1 MKQYLFLL
9 LSVAGLATSA
19 QTAIGL
25 DQQALKQWSIG
36 TANFSG
42 ITKIDDTRYA
52 VVSDKEPRD
61 GFFLFHIY
69 QDPQSGEISSVSLE
83 GFKGNPHPATDGDGN
98 SLRDCEG
105 IAYRPSSKTF
115 FISGEGDQKVLEYD
129 MNGTPTGKQLDIP
142 AIFSAS
148 KIVTNGGFEA
158 LTYNPKTRKFWTTTE
173 NTLRADGA
181 TASPNHPGVVNRL
194 RLQSFNDDLQA
205 GAQYAYKMDAGR
217 QQGFGRYYA
226 MGVPALCALDDGRLI
241 VMERELNI
249 PKAYV
254 GGEAIIKL
262 YLVNPVQV
270 LPISEQQNMEKL
282 PETYFLPKR
291 LLLTFKTRIMPWKL
305 DYANYEGMCLGAK
318 LQDGRQT
325 LLLINDSQASAGEGP
340 YRLKDYLK
348 VVAISFD

>member
-1 MKQYLFLL
+1 
-9 LSVAGLATSA
+9 
-19 QTAIGL
+19 
-25 DQQALKQWSIG
+25 
-36 TANFSG
+36 
-42 ITKIDDTRYA
+42 
-52 VVSDKEPRD
+52 
-61 GFFLFHIY
+61 
-69 QDPQSGEISSVSLE
+69 
-83 GFKGNPHPATDGDGN
+83 
-98 SLRDCEG
+98 
-105 IAYRPSSKTF
+105 
-115 FISGEGDQKVLEYD
+115 
-129 MNGTPTGKQLDIP
+129 
-142 AIFSAS
+142 
-148 KIVTNGGFEA
+148 
-158 LTYNPKTRKFWTTTE
+158 
-173 NTLRADGA
+173 
-181 TASPNHPGVVNRL
+181 
-194 RLQSFNDDLQA
+194 
-205 GAQYAYKMDAGR
+205 
-217 QQGFGRYYA
+217 

>member
-9 LSVAGLATSA
+9 LSLAGLATTA

-25 DQQALKQWSIG
+25 NQQALKQWSIG

-129 MNGTPTGKQLDIP
+129 MNGVPTGKQLDIP

-158 LTYNPKTRKFWTTTE
+158 LTYNPKTPFRRFF
-173 NTLRADGA
+173 LHR
-181 TASPNHPGVVNRL
+181 RL
-194 RLQSFNDDLQA
+194 
-205 GAQYAYKMDAGR
+205 
-217 QQGFGRYYA
+217 
-226 MGVPALCALDDGRLI
+226 
-241 VMERELNI
+241 
-249 PKAYV
+249 
-254 GGEAIIKL
+254 
-262 YLVNPVQV
+262 
-270 LPISEQQNMEKL
+270 
-282 PETYFLPKR
+282 
-291 LLLTFKTRIMPWKL
+291 
-305 DYANYEGMCLGAK
+305 
-318 LQDGRQT
+318 
-325 LLLINDSQASAGEGP
+325 
-340 YRLKDYLK
+340 
-348 VVAISFD
+348 

>member
-9 LSVAGLATSA
+9 LSLAGLATSA

-83 GFKGNPHPATDGDGN
+83 GFEGNPHPATDGDGN

-105 IAYRPSSKTF
+105 IAYRPSSKTL

-129 MNGTPTGKQLDIP
+129 MNGVPTGKQLDIP

-158 LTYNPKTRKFWTTTE
+158 LTYNSKTHKFWTTTE

-217 QQGFGRYYA
+217 AQGFGRYYA

-262 YLVNPVQV
+262 
-270 LPISEQQNMEKL
+270 
-282 PETYFLPKR
+282 
-291 LLLTFKTRIMPWKL
+291 
-305 DYANYEGMCLGAK
+305 
-318 LQDGRQT
+318 
-325 LLLINDSQASAGEGP
+325 
-340 YRLKDYLK
+340 
-348 VVAISFD
+348 

>member
-9 LSVAGLATSA
+9 LSLAGLATTA

-105 IAYRPSSKTF
+105 IAYRPSSKTL

-129 MNGTPTGKQLDIP
+129 MNGVPTGKQLDIP

-173 NTLRADGA
+173 NTLRA
-181 TASPNHPGVVNRL
+181 
-194 RLQSFNDDLQA
+194 
-205 GAQYAYKMDAGR
+205 
-217 QQGFGRYYA
+217 
-226 MGVPALCALDDGRLI
+226 
-241 VMERELNI
+241 
-249 PKAYV
+249 
-254 GGEAIIKL
+254 
-262 YLVNPVQV
+262 
-270 LPISEQQNMEKL
+270 
-282 PETYFLPKR
+282 
-291 LLLTFKTRIMPWKL
+291 
-305 DYANYEGMCLGAK
+305 
-318 LQDGRQT
+318 
-325 LLLINDSQASAGEGP
+325 
-340 YRLKDYLK
+340 
-348 VVAISFD
+348 